1 MIASHDTSTCSLLKN
16 NIKKPFFNLV
26 DGMWATQ
33 DVSILSQYRDYGVR
47 YFDFRVTRDKNK
59 WRMCHGAVEF
69 TYAFD
74 TIEDLCK
81 NMKKTFPK
89 AYYRILLEKGSKK
102 DKELFIEQ
110 TSKLGK
116 YQKCDW
122 IVIKKGWETLKN
134 TKFNIV
140 DYTCKLNTA
149 KEILGM
155 TKYGFSIKNWAKK
168 NNPRITDEMILDKDT
183 VYFYDYVNINNNE

>member
-33 DVSILSQYRDYGVR
+33 DVSILEQYRDYGVR
-47 YFDFRVTRDKNK
+47 YFDFRVARDKNK
-59 WRMCHGAVEF
+59 WRMCHGAVDF
-69 TYAFD
+69 TYSFEKL
-74 TIEDLCK
+74 EDLCK
-81 NMKKTFPK
+81 NMKRTFPK

-102 DKELFIEQ
+102 DKELFKEQ
-110 TSKLGK
+110 ASKLGK
-116 YQKCDW
+116 YSKLDW
-122 IVIKKGWETLKN
+122 IVIKKNWETLKPS
-134 TKFNIV
+134 KFKIE

-155 TKYGFSIKNWAKK
+155 AKYGFSIKNWAKK

-183 VYFYDYVNINNNE
+183 VYFYDFVNINNNE

>member
-1 MIASHDTSTCSLLKN
+1 MIASHDTSTCSLIKN
-16 NIKKPFFNLV
+16 SIKKPFLSLA
-26 DGMWATQ
+26 DGIWATQ
-33 DVSILSQYRDYGVR
+33 EASILEQYRDYGVR
-47 YFDFRVTRDKNK
+47 YFDFRVCRDGNK

-74 TIEDLCK
+74 KIEDLCK
-81 NMKKTFPK
+81 NMKRTFPK

-110 TSKLGK
+110 TSKLGRYPK
-116 YQKCDW
+116 LDW
-122 IVIKKGWETLKN
+122 IVIKKEWETLKPS
-134 TKFNIV
+134 KFNIV

-155 TKYGFSIKNWAKK
+155 TKYGFSIKKWAKK
-168 NNPRITDEMILDKDT
+168 NNPSITDEMILDNNT
-183 VYFYDYVNINNNE
+183 VYFYDFVNINNNK